1 MSKKP
6 CPVQPLMSS
15 KYCQLSVC
23 MECNIVNLSLPGRI
37 SFQFET
43 QQFLDI
49 ANTFTRSAQ
58 MLRSK
63 LSSSKESA
71 KVIEINSLH

>member
-1 MSKKP
+1 MSTTP
-6 CPVQPLMSS
+6 CPIEPLITS

-43 QQFLDI
+43 HQFLEI
-49 ANTFTRSAQ
+49 ANVFNKSAQ
-58 MLRSK
+58 MLSTK
-63 LSSSKESA
+63 LSPTQKNA
-71 KVIEINSLH
+71 KTLKLNNLH

>member
-6 CPVQPLMSS
+6 CPIEPLITS

-43 QQFLDI
+43 HQFLEM
-49 ANTFTRSAQ
+49 ANVFNRSAQ
-58 MLRSK
+58 ILSTK
-63 LSSSKESA
+63 LSPKKETA
-71 KVIEINSLH
+71 KIIKLDNLH

>member
-6 CPVQPLMSS
+6 CPIEPLVSS

-23 MECNIVNLSLPGRI
+23 MECNIINLNLPGRI

-43 QQFLDI
+43 QQFFDI
-49 ANTFTRSAQ
+49 AHAFTRSAQ
-58 MLRSK
+58 ILNTK
-63 LSSSKESA
+63 LSPNKESE
-71 KVIEINSLH
+71 KVIELNNLH